1 MIVRCRLVFRCRCA
15 LALADE
21 FRVFGDHLGY
31 VSLRAVLRLIGAH
44 LNRTVK
50 GDLAALDEILADELS
65 GLPPCDYRQKVS
77 LILPRRAFY
86 AALYS
91 DPEVAVRDPV
101 LRSPLLDVRRDIPD
115 QDDSVHFRP
124 P

>member
-1 MIVRCRLVFRCRCA
+1 MIVRCRFVRRV

-21 FRVFGDHLGY
+21 FRVLRDHLGNIA
-31 VSLRAVLRLIGAH
+31 LRAVLRGIGTRLHRA
-44 LNRTVK
+44 VK

-91 DPEVAVRDPV
+91 DPEIAVRDPV
-101 LRSPLLDVRRDIPD
+101 LRRPLLDVRRDIPD
-115 QDDSVHFRP
+115 QDNSVHFRP